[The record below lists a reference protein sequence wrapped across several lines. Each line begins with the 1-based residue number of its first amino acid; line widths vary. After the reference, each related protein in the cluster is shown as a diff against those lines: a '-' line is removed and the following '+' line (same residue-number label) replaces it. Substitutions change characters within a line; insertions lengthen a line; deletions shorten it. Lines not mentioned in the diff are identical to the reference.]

1 MIKDKE
7 AFLDALANF
16 TLLSENAIAFIFASH
31 PDINISSKEKFF
43 DNIIEYYKDFKK
55 NPGYQTIKIS
65 EADDAESDIVNWI
78 NRDLR
83 IKSIRLKSV
92 KSFPDSDIPFGIN
105 FTNATDSPQSMIILG
120 GNGSGKSSV
129 YDAMEFS
136 YCQTIGEALLRAYK
150 PDYGSDEKFKDFLRH
165 FDNSTSSVYC
175 KIETVS
181 SDLDIQKDNIPSSIR
196 NKINPDT
203 HFISDYDI
211 YSKGQL
217 DYQKNS
223 DRSFH
228 NTIAESLGLT
238 ELLEFE
244 KNLKA
249 FTLYRRQT
257 ESRNVSAL
265 KKSNDN
271 LQKIIDTNTVAI
283 KERKSRVEVLK
294 ETQKENPDE
303 KNIKEVQEKVNS
315 LKNNNILFN
324 FDTSQ
329 FASNINQFLKAFN
342 VFISKEVK
350 NGGLNEVQFLTLGLE
365 LLKDHDDCPFCN
377 SSNIQKEE
385 IRNNANSRLKEIK
398 ELSESSQE
406 LNKALNAIIDDFR
419 NLKNQLDLTKGKVT
433 AELSLIQEKV
443 ELNELNE
450 AENKFLN
457 YISEATSNDFIIET
471 FRLEDNP
478 NYLKDKYRFVY
489 SILTNYKEFLD
500 KKIGTYVS
508 NIAAFP
514 VKRLELIRK
523 VELSLSEKISPKSV
537 TEQIIELNKEITDLE
552 AQIVNAKKNIDSD
565 LKRINDLIET
575 QVLFDAVKEDTINYL
590 KIVHATLN
598 KEVEKA
604 FGPVKLVV
612 EEILESY
619 FKSDKRNVGISISK
633 QPEDIDEETGEV
645 LSEIIT
651 ASIVHYNNEFPPQAV
666 SKYLNTF
673 HYRLFST
680 MVSVSIAIASRINT
694 RVNLPLILDDI
705 FYASDFENRATIEQ
719 FLKEIFKAFKVYTPD
734 MPLQLIM
741 FTHDQLI
748 FESAIKALYE
758 IDGISHNDV
767 AFAKLFQYSES
778 KQMDGYKNL
787 IYRFPEYFPEK
798 LTKRVATNQT

>member
-7 AFLDALANF
+7 TFLDALANF
-16 TLLSENAIAFIFASH
+16 PQLSGNAIAFIFASH
-31 PDINISSKEKFF
+31 PDINISSREKYF
-43 DNIIEYYKDFKK
+43 DNIVNYYREFKK
-55 NPGYQTIKIS
+55 NPNSQIIKIS
-65 EADDAESDIVNWI
+65 EAEGIQSDIASWI

-83 IKSIRLKSV
+83 IKSVRLKSV
-92 KSFPDSDIPFGIN
+92 KSFPDSEIPYGIN
-105 FTNATDSPQSMIILG
+105 FTNTSGSPQSMIILG

-129 YDAMEFS
+129 YNAMEFS
-136 YCQTIGEALLRAYK
+136 YCQSIGEALLRAYK
-150 PDYGSDEKFKDFLRH
+150 PDFDSDLMFKDFLRH
-165 FDNSTSSVYC
+165 FDNSPNSVYC

-181 SDLDIQKDNIPSSIR
+181 SSFDIQEDNIPSSIR

-211 YSKGQL
+211 YTKGQL

-223 DRSFH
+223 ERSFH

-271 LQKIIDTNTVAI
+271 LQKLIDTNTTAI
-283 KERKSRVEVLK
+283 TERKVRLEVLK

-303 KNIKEVQEKVNS
+303 KNIKEIQEKVNT
-315 LKNNNILFN
+315 LKNNSILFN

-329 FASNINQFLKAFN
+329 FATNVNQFLKAYN
-342 VFISKEVK
+342 IFISKEVK

-377 SSNIQKEE
+377 SSNVQKDE

-406 LNKALNAIIDDFR
+406 LNKALNAIIDDFKR
-419 NLKNQLDLTKGKVT
+419 LKNQLDLTKGKVT
-433 AELSLIQEKV
+433 AELSSIQEKV

-450 AENKFLN
+450 SENKFLN
-457 YISEATSNDFIIET
+457 YISELTSHDFIIEA
-471 FRLEDNP
+471 FRIEDNP

-489 SILTNYKEFLD
+489 SILTSYEEFLD
-500 KKIGTYVS
+500 KKIGAYIS
-508 NIAAFP
+508 NISAFP
-514 VKRLELIRK
+514 MKRSELIRK
-523 VELSLSEKISPKSV
+523 IELSLSEKISPKSV

-552 AQIVNAKKNIDSD
+552 AQIVNAQKNIATDI
-565 LKRINDLIET
+565 KRINDLVET
-575 QVLFDAVKEDTINYL
+575 QVLFDEVKEETINYL

-619 FKSDKRNVGISISK
+619 FKSDKRNVGIRISK

-651 ASIVHYNNEFPPQAV
+651 ASIVHYNNEFPPQPV

-694 RVNLPLILDDI
+694 KVNLPLILDDI
-705 FYASDFENRATIEQ
+705 FYASDFENRATIEH

-748 FESAIKALYE
+748 FESAIKALFE
-758 IDGISHNDV
+758 MEGVSHNDV
-767 AFAKLFQYSES
+767 AFAKLFQHSES
-778 KQMDGYKNL
+778 KQMNGYKNL

-798 LTKRVATNQT
+798 LTKRIATNKA